1 MEFITQHPVLVVSLG
16 KIAVLLFVVMT
27 VLAYL
32 SWFERKV
39 IAHIQSRWGP
49 YYVGAHGLL
58 QPLADGIKFL
68 FKEDVTPPVA
78 DRLVYTL
85 APFLAFA
92 LALTAIALI
101 PFGPPMQLL
110 GQQVFVVSNS
120 EIGLLFL
127 FAITSIGVY
136 GIALAGW
143 SSNSKYALLGG
154 LRSSAQMISYEVSLT
169 LSVVGVLLLA
179 GTLNFNGIIAGQQ
192 GYWWHAIP
200 RWHIFPQ
207 ILGFFCYLTSA
218 IAETNRVPFDLPE
231 AETELVAGF
240 HTEYSS
246 FKFAMFFMA
255 EYANMITVSCLATI
269 LFFGGWLSPF
279 PDRWTW
285 QLFLPG
291 AALLATGVYTAFD
304 TVAQMRG
311 FKRLQMTI
319 VTLLALGIGSLCLI
333 PVVAHVIQGPFWFS
347 RQGLPVHVLLRLD
360 SRHVAALPLRPVD
373 VVRLEAAAARFARQ
387 SGGDGRMVR
396 VGLDEARMSVPL
408 IVFFVCA
415 LLAVAGAVTLILARE
430 PVHSA
435 LALIVVM
442 LSLAILYLLLG
453 SDFIA
458 AVQILVY
465 GGAIM
470 VLFVYVI
477 MLLNAGAEERTD
489 FSKLAKF
496 AGVPL
501 GFFLLLWTAHWLAH
515 SPAGRAAGTGGAASQ
530 GVSTIDLSLL
540 IFRKYLFPFEATSIL
555 ILVAILGALVLAR
568 KSE

>member
-1 MEFITQHPVLVVSLG
+1 
-16 KIAVLLFVVMT
+16 MT

-68 FKEDVTPPVA
+68 FKEDLTPPVA
-78 DRLVYTL
+78 DRLVFTL
-85 APFLAFA
+85 APFLALA

-136 GIALAGW
+136 GIVLAGW

-192 GYWWHAIP
+192 GYWWHLIP

-207 ILGFFCYLTSA
+207 IIGFFCYLTAA

-311 FKRLQMTI
+311 LKRLQMTI

-347 RQGLPVHVLLRLD
+347 VKVFLFMFFYVWIRATLPRFRYDQLMSFGWKLLLPV
-360 SRHVAALPLRPVD
+360 
-373 VVRLEAAAARFARQ
+373 
-387 SGGDGRMVR
+387 
-396 VGLDEARMSVPL
+396 
-408 IVFFVCA
+408 
-415 LLAVAGAVTLILARE
+415 
-430 PVHSA
+430 
-435 LALIVVM
+435 
-442 LSLAILYLLLG
+442 SLANLVG
-453 SDFIA
+453 TA
-458 AVQILVY
+458 AW
-465 GGAIM
+465 
-470 VLFVYVI
+470 FVWGW
-477 MLLNAGAEERTD
+477 MRHG
-489 FSKLAKF
+489 
-496 AGVPL
+496 
-501 GFFLLLWTAHWLAH
+501 
-515 SPAGRAAGTGGAASQ
+515 
-530 GVSTIDLSLL
+530 
-540 IFRKYLFPFEATSIL
+540 
-555 ILVAILGALVLAR
+555 
-568 KSE
+568 